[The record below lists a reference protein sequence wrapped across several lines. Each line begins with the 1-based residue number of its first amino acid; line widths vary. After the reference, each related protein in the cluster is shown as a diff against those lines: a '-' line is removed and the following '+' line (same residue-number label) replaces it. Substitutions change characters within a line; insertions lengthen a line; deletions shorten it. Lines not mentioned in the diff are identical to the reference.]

1 MLHAPAFAGFR
12 FGDMMSK
19 NRAIFEMLLCA
30 ALWSIAGIF
39 IKLIPWNSV
48 VIAGLRSL
56 IAGLV
61 MFVYMRSRGIR
72 YTADRRSL
80 FSGAAL
86 CLTLT
91 FFVAANKLT
100 TAANS
105 IVLQFTAPMFIVV
118 FSALFLKKRFSRADV
133 LAVGLTMVGISL
145 FFFDQLTPGHLAGNC
160 VAIAAGMAFA
170 CYYMSLDGASESQRM
185 SAILTAHG
193 LTFLVSVPFIV
204 IYPPELTVASVG
216 CILVLGIVQLG
227 IPYVLLGRASGACP
241 PLACSLLGALEPLLN
256 PVWVF
261 IFDGEAPG
269 TWALVGGVVVV
280 VTITVWCI
288 HGEKREKA
296 GAV

>member
-80 FSGAAL
+80 FSGVAL

-145 FFFDQLTPGHLAGNC
+145 FFFDQLTPGHLAN
-160 VAIAAGMAFA
+160 AA
-170 CYYMSLDGASESQRM
+170 SPS
-185 SAILTAHG
+185 
-193 LTFLVSVPFIV
+193 P
-204 IYPPELTVASVG
+204 
-216 CILVLGIVQLG
+216 
-227 IPYVLLGRASGACP
+227 RAWPSPA
-241 PLACSLLGALEPLLN
+241 
-256 PVWVF
+256 
-261 IFDGEAPG
+261 
-269 TWALVGGVVVV
+269 T
-280 VTITVWCI
+280 T
-288 HGEKREKA
+288 
-296 GAV
+296 

>member
-1 MLHAPAFAGFR
+1 
-12 FGDMMSK
+12 MMTR
-19 NRAIFEMLLCA
+19 NRAILEMLLCA

-39 IKLIPWNSV
+39 IKLIPWNSIV
-48 VIAGLRSL
+48 MAGLRSL

-61 MFVYMRSRGIR
+61 MFVYMRARGIGF
-72 YTADRRSL
+72 TADRRSL
-80 FSGAAL
+80 AGGAAL

-91 FFVAANKLT
+91 CFVAANKLT

-133 LAVGLTMVGISL
+133 LAVVLTMAGISL

-160 VAIAAGMAFA
+160 VAIFAGMAFA
-170 CYYMSLDGASESQRM
+170 CYYMSLEGASESQRM
-185 SAILTAHG
+185 SAILIAHG
-193 LTFLVSVPFIV
+193 LTFLVGLPFTFV
-204 IYPPELTVASVG
+204 YPPELSAAPVA
-216 CILVLGIVQLG
+216 CILVLGVVQLG

-241 PLACSLLGALEPLLN
+241 PLACSLLGAVEPLLN

-269 TWALVGGVVVV
+269 LWALIGGVVVV
-280 VTITVWCI
+280 ATITVWCVY
-288 HGEKREKA
+288 GDLRGKKA
-296 GAV
+296 GAA

>member
-1 MLHAPAFAGFR
+1 
-12 FGDMMSK
+12 MMTR
-19 NRAIFEMLLCA
+19 NRAILEMLLCA

-39 IKLIPWNSV
+39 IKLIPWNSI

-61 MFVYMRSRGIR
+61 IFVYMRARGIGF
-72 YTADRRSL
+72 TADRRSL
-80 FSGAAL
+80 AGGAAL

-91 FFVAANKLT
+91 CFVAANKLT

-133 LAVGLTMVGISL
+133 LAVVLTMAGISL

-160 VAIAAGMAFA
+160 VAIFAGMAFA
-170 CYYMSLDGASESQRM
+170 CYYMSLEGASESQRM
-185 SAILTAHG
+185 SAILIAHG
-193 LTFLVSVPFIV
+193 LTFLVGLPFTFV
-204 IYPPELTVASVG
+204 YPPELSAAPVA
-216 CILVLGIVQLG
+216 CILVLGVVQLG

-241 PLACSLLGALEPLLN
+241 PLACSLLGAVEPLLN

-269 TWALVGGVVVV
+269 LWALIGGVVVV
-280 VTITVWCI
+280 ATITVWCVY
-288 HGEKREKA
+288 GDLRGKKA
-296 GAV
+296 GAA

>member
-1 MLHAPAFAGFR
+1 
-12 FGDMMSK
+12 MMTR
-19 NRAIFEMLLCA
+19 NRAILEMLLCA

-39 IKLIPWNSV
+39 IKLIPWNSI

-61 MFVYMRSRGIR
+61 MFVYMRARGIGF
-72 YTADRRSL
+72 TEDRRSL
-80 FSGAAL
+80 AGGAAL

-91 FFVAANKLT
+91 CFVAANKLT

-133 LAVGLTMVGISL
+133 LAVVLTMAGISL

-160 VAIAAGMAFA
+160 VAIFAGMAFA
-170 CYYMSLDGASESQRM
+170 CYYMSLEGASESQRM
-185 SAILTAHG
+185 SAILIAHG
-193 LTFLVSVPFIV
+193 LTFLVGLPFTFV
-204 IYPPELTVASVG
+204 YPPELSAAPVA
-216 CILVLGIVQLG
+216 CILVLGVVQLG

-241 PLACSLLGALEPLLN
+241 PLACSLLGAVEPLLN

-269 TWALVGGVVVV
+269 LWALIGGVVVV
-280 VTITVWCI
+280 ATITVWCVY
-288 HGEKREKA
+288 GDLRGKKA
-296 GAV
+296 GAA

>member
-1 MLHAPAFAGFR
+1 ML
-12 FGDMMSK
+12 
-19 NRAIFEMLLCA
+19 EMLLCA

-39 IKLIPWNSV
+39 IKLIPWNSI

-61 MFVYMRSRGIR
+61 MFVYMRARGIGF
-72 YTADRRSL
+72 TADRRSL
-80 FSGAAL
+80 AGGAAL

-91 FFVAANKLT
+91 CFVAANKLT

-133 LAVGLTMVGISL
+133 LAVVLTMAGISL

-160 VAIAAGMAFA
+160 VAIFAGMAFA
-170 CYYMSLDGASESQRM
+170 CYYMSLEGASESQRM
-185 SAILTAHG
+185 SAILIAHG
-193 LTFLVSVPFIV
+193 LTFLVGLPFTFV
-204 IYPPELTVASVG
+204 YPPELSAAPVA
-216 CILVLGIVQLG
+216 CILVLGVVQLG

-241 PLACSLLGALEPLLN
+241 PLACSLLGAVEPLLN

-269 TWALVGGVVVV
+269 LWALIGGVVVV
-280 VTITVWCI
+280 ATITVWCVY
-288 HGEKREKA
+288 GDLRGKKA
-296 GAV
+296 GTA

>member
-1 MLHAPAFAGFR
+1 
-12 FGDMMSK
+12 MSR

-48 VIAGLRSL
+48 VIAGVRSL

-72 YTADRRSL
+72 YTADKRSL
-80 FSGAAL
+80 LGGGAL
-86 CLTLT
+86 CVTLT

-105 IVLQFTAPMFIVV
+105 IVLQFTAPIFIVV
-118 FSALFLKKRFSRADV
+118 FSALFFKKRFSRADI

-145 FFFDQLTPGHLAGNC
+145 SFFDQLTPGHLLGNC
-160 VAIAAGMAFA
+160 VALAAGMAFG
-170 CYYMSLDGASESQRM
+170 CYYMSLDGATESERM
-185 SAILTAHG
+185 SAILTAHC
-193 LTFLVSVPFIV
+193 LTFLVSIPFIAM
-204 IYPPELTVASVG
+204 YPPELKAAP
-216 CILVLGIVQLG
+216 VLHTCARHSQLG

-241 PLACSLLGALEPLLN
+241 PLACSLLGAVEPLLN

-269 TWALVGGVVVV
+269 LWALIGGVVVV
-280 VTITVWCI
+280 ATITVWCVY
-288 HGEKREKA
+288 GDLRGKKA
-296 GAV
+296 GAA

>member
-1 MLHAPAFAGFR
+1 ML
-12 FGDMMSK
+12 
-19 NRAIFEMLLCA
+19 EMLLCA

-39 IKLIPWNSV
+39 IKLIPWNSI

-61 MFVYMRSRGIR
+61 MFVYMRARGIGF
-72 YTADRRSL
+72 TADRRSL
-80 FSGAAL
+80 AGGAAL

-91 FFVAANKLT
+91 CFVAANKLT

-133 LAVGLTMVGISL
+133 LAVVLTMAGISL

-160 VAIAAGMAFA
+160 VAIFAGMAFA
-170 CYYMSLDGASESQRM
+170 CYYMSLEGASESQRM
-185 SAILTAHG
+185 SAILIAHG
-193 LTFLVSVPFIV
+193 LTFLVGLPFTFV
-204 IYPPELTVASVG
+204 YPPELSAAPVA
-216 CILVLGIVQLG
+216 CILVLGVVQLG

-241 PLACSLLGALEPLLN
+241 PLACSLLGAVEPLLN

-269 TWALVGGVVVV
+269 MWALIGGVVVV
-280 VTITVWCI
+280 VTITVWCVY
-288 HGEKREKA
+288 GDLREKA
-296 GAV
+296 EKA

>member
-1 MLHAPAFAGFR
+1 
-12 FGDMMSK
+12 MMTR
-19 NRAIFEMLLCA
+19 NRAILEMLLCA

-39 IKLIPWNSV
+39 IKLIPWNSI

-61 MFVYMRSRGIR
+61 MFVYMRARGIGF
-72 YTADRRSL
+72 TADRRSL
-80 FSGAAL
+80 AGGAAL

-91 FFVAANKLT
+91 CFVAANKLT

-133 LAVGLTMVGISL
+133 LAVVLTMAGISL

-160 VAIAAGMAFA
+160 VAIFAGMAFA
-170 CYYMSLDGASESQRM
+170 CYYMSLEGASESQRM
-185 SAILTAHG
+185 SAILIAHG
-193 LTFLVSVPFIV
+193 LTFLVGLPFTFV
-204 IYPPELTVASVG
+204 YPPELSAAPVA
-216 CILVLGIVQLG
+216 CILVLGVVQLG

-241 PLACSLLGALEPLLN
+241 PLACSLLGAVEPLLN

-269 TWALVGGVVVV
+269 LWALIGGVVVV
-280 VTITVWCI
+280 AIITVWCVY
-288 HGEKREKA
+288 GDLRGKKA
-296 GAV
+296 GAA

>member
-1 MLHAPAFAGFR
+1 
-12 FGDMMSK
+12 MMTR
-19 NRAIFEMLLCA
+19 NRAILEMLLCA

-39 IKLIPWNSV
+39 IKLIPWNSI

-61 MFVYMRSRGIR
+61 MFVYMRARGIGF
-72 YTADRRSL
+72 TADRRSL
-80 FSGAAL
+80 AGGAAL

-91 FFVAANKLT
+91 CFVAANKLT

-133 LAVGLTMVGISL
+133 LAVVLTMAGISL

-160 VAIAAGMAFA
+160 VAIFAGMAFA
-170 CYYMSLDGASESQRM
+170 CYYMSLEGASESQRM
-185 SAILTAHG
+185 SAILIAHG
-193 LTFLVSVPFIV
+193 LTFLVGLPFTFV
-204 IYPPELTVASVG
+204 YPPELSAAPVA
-216 CILVLGIVQLG
+216 CILVLGVVQLG

-241 PLACSLLGALEPLLN
+241 PLACSLLGAVEPLLN

-269 TWALVGGVVVV
+269 MWALIGGVVVV
-280 VTITVWCI
+280 VTITVWCVY
-288 HGEKREKA
+288 GDLRGKKA
-296 GAV
+296 GAA

>member
-1 MLHAPAFAGFR
+1 
-12 FGDMMSK
+12 MMTR
-19 NRAIFEMLLCA
+19 NRAILEMLLCA

-39 IKLIPWNSV
+39 IKLIPWNSI

-61 MFVYMRSRGIR
+61 MFVYMRARGIGF
-72 YTADRRSL
+72 TADRRSL
-80 FSGAAL
+80 AGGAAL

-91 FFVAANKLT
+91 CFVAANKLSS
-100 TAANS
+100 AANS

-133 LAVGLTMVGISL
+133 LAVVLTMAGISL

-160 VAIAAGMAFA
+160 VAIFAGMAFA
-170 CYYMSLDGASESQRM
+170 CYYMSLEGASESQRM
-185 SAILTAHG
+185 SAILIAHG
-193 LTFLVSVPFIV
+193 LTFLVGLPFTFV
-204 IYPPELTVASVG
+204 YPPELSAAPVA
-216 CILVLGIVQLG
+216 CILVLGVVQLG

-241 PLACSLLGALEPLLN
+241 PLACSLLGAVEPLLN

-269 TWALVGGVVVV
+269 LWALIGGVVVV
-280 VTITVWCI
+280 ATITVWCVY
-288 HGEKREKA
+288 GDLRGKKA
-296 GAV
+296 GAA

>member
-1 MLHAPAFAGFR
+1 
-12 FGDMMSK
+12 MMTR
-19 NRAIFEMLLCA
+19 NRAILEMLLCA

-39 IKLIPWNSV
+39 IKLIPWNSI

-61 MFVYMRSRGIR
+61 MFVYMRARGIGF
-72 YTADRRSL
+72 TADRRSL
-80 FSGAAL
+80 AGGAAL

-91 FFVAANKLT
+91 CFVAANKLT

-133 LAVGLTMVGISL
+133 LAVVLTMAGISL

-160 VAIAAGMAFA
+160 VAIFAGMAFA
-170 CYYMSLDGASESQRM
+170 CYYMSLEGASKSQRM
-185 SAILTAHG
+185 SAILIAHG
-193 LTFLVSVPFIV
+193 LTFLVGLPFTFV
-204 IYPPELTVASVG
+204 YPPELSAAPAA
-216 CILVLGIVQLG
+216 CILVLGVVQLG

-241 PLACSLLGALEPLLN
+241 PLACSLLGAVEPLLN

-269 TWALVGGVVVV
+269 LWALIGGVVVV
-280 VTITVWCI
+280 ATITVWCVY
-288 HGEKREKA
+288 GDLRGKKA
-296 GAV
+296 GAA

>member
-1 MLHAPAFAGFR
+1 
-12 FGDMMSK
+12 MMTR
-19 NRAIFEMLLCA
+19 NRAILEMLLCA

-39 IKLIPWNSV
+39 IKLIPWNSI

-61 MFVYMRSRGIR
+61 MFVYMRARGIGF
-72 YTADRRSL
+72 TADRRSL
-80 FSGAAL
+80 AGGAAL

-91 FFVAANKLT
+91 CFVVANKLT

-133 LAVGLTMVGISL
+133 LAVVLTMAGISL

-160 VAIAAGMAFA
+160 VAIFAGMAFA
-170 CYYMSLDGASESQRM
+170 CYYMSLEGASESQRM
-185 SAILTAHG
+185 SAILIAHG
-193 LTFLVSVPFIV
+193 LTFLVGLPFTFV
-204 IYPPELTVASVG
+204 YPPELSAAPVA
-216 CILVLGIVQLG
+216 CILVLGVVQLG

-241 PLACSLLGALEPLLN
+241 PLACSLLGAVEPLLN

-269 TWALVGGVVVV
+269 LWALIGGVVVV
-280 VTITVWCI
+280 ATITVWCVY
-288 HGEKREKA
+288 GDLRGKKA
-296 GAV
+296 GAA

>member
-1 MLHAPAFAGFR
+1 
-12 FGDMMSK
+12 MMTR
-19 NRAIFEMLLCA
+19 NRAILEMLLCA

-39 IKLIPWNSV
+39 IKLIPWNSI

-61 MFVYMRSRGIR
+61 MFVYMRARGIGF
-72 YTADRRSL
+72 TADRRSL
-80 FSGAAL
+80 AGGAAL

-91 FFVAANKLT
+91 CFVAANKLT

-133 LAVGLTMVGISL
+133 LAVVLTMAGISL

-160 VAIAAGMAFA
+160 VAIFAGMAFA
-170 CYYMSLDGASESQRM
+170 CYYMSLEGASESQRM
-185 SAILTAHG
+185 SAILIAHG
-193 LTFLVSVPFIV
+193 LTFLVGLPFTFV
-204 IYPPELTVASVG
+204 YPPELSAAPVA
-216 CILVLGIVQLG
+216 CILVLGVVQLG

-241 PLACSLLGALEPLLN
+241 PLACSLLGAVEPLLN

-269 TWALVGGVVVV
+269 LWALIGGDVVVA
-280 VTITVWCI
+280 TITVWCVY
-288 HGEKREKA
+288 GDLRGKKA
-296 GAV
+296 GTA

>member
-1 MLHAPAFAGFR
+1 
-12 FGDMMSK
+12 MMTR
-19 NRAIFEMLLCA
+19 NRAILEMLLCA

-39 IKLIPWNSV
+39 IKLIPWNSI

-61 MFVYMRSRGIR
+61 MFVYMRARGIGF
-72 YTADRRSL
+72 TADRRSL
-80 FSGAAL
+80 AGGAAL

-91 FFVAANKLT
+91 CFVAANKLT

-133 LAVGLTMVGISL
+133 LAVVLTMAGISL

-160 VAIAAGMAFA
+160 VAIFAGMAFA
-170 CYYMSLDGASESQRM
+170 CYYMSLEGASESQRM
-185 SAILTAHG
+185 SAILIAHG
-193 LTFLVSVPFIV
+193 LTFLVGLPFTFV
-204 IYPPELTVASVG
+204 YPPELSAAPVA
-216 CILVLGIVQLG
+216 CILVLGVVQLG

-241 PLACSLLGALEPLLN
+241 PLACSLLGAVEPLLN

-269 TWALVGGVVVV
+269 LWALIGGVVVV
-280 VTITVWCI
+280 ATITIWCVY
-288 HGEKREKA
+288 GDLRGKKA
-296 GAV
+296 GTA

>member
-1 MLHAPAFAGFR
+1 
-12 FGDMMSK
+12 MMTR
-19 NRAIFEMLLCA
+19 NRAILEMLLCA

-39 IKLIPWNSV
+39 IKLIPWNSI

-56 IAGLV
+56 IAGFV
-61 MFVYMRSRGIR
+61 IFVYMRARGIGF
-72 YTADRRSL
+72 TADRRSL
-80 FSGAAL
+80 AGGAAL

-91 FFVAANKLT
+91 CFVAANKLT

-133 LAVGLTMVGISL
+133 LAVVLTMAGISL

-160 VAIAAGMAFA
+160 VAIFAGMAFA
-170 CYYMSLDGASESQRM
+170 CYYMSLEGASESQRM
-185 SAILTAHG
+185 SAILIAHG
-193 LTFLVSVPFIV
+193 LTFLVGLPFTFV
-204 IYPPELTVASVG
+204 YPPELSAAPVA
-216 CILVLGIVQLG
+216 CILVLGVVQLG

-241 PLACSLLGALEPLLN
+241 PLACSLLGAVEPLLN

-269 TWALVGGVVVV
+269 LWALIGGVVVV
-280 VTITVWCI
+280 ATITVWCVY
-288 HGEKREKA
+288 GDLRGKKA
-296 GAV
+296 GAA

>member
-1 MLHAPAFAGFR
+1 
-12 FGDMMSK
+12 MMTR
-19 NRAIFEMLLCA
+19 NRAILEMLLCA

-39 IKLIPWNSV
+39 IKLIPWNSI

-61 MFVYMRSRGIR
+61 MFVYMRARGIGF
-72 YTADRRSL
+72 TADRRSL
-80 FSGAAL
+80 AGGAAL

-91 FFVAANKLT
+91 CFVAANKLT

-133 LAVGLTMVGISL
+133 LAVVLTMAGISL

-160 VAIAAGMAFA
+160 VAIFAGMAFA
-170 CYYMSLDGASESQRM
+170 CYYMSLEGASESQRM
-185 SAILTAHG
+185 SAILIAHG
-193 LTFLVSVPFIV
+193 LTFLVGLPFTFV
-204 IYPPELTVASVG
+204 YPPELSAAPVA
-216 CILVLGIVQLG
+216 CILVLGVVQLG

-241 PLACSLLGALEPLLN
+241 PLACSLLGAVEPLLN

-269 TWALVGGVVVV
+269 LWALIGGVVVV
-280 VTITVWCI
+280 ATITVWCVY
-288 HGEKREKA
+288 GDLRGKKA
-296 GAV
+296 GSA

>member
-1 MLHAPAFAGFR
+1 
-12 FGDMMSK
+12 MMTR
-19 NRAIFEMLLCA
+19 NRAILEMLLCA

-39 IKLIPWNSV
+39 IKLIPWNSI

-61 MFVYMRSRGIR
+61 MFVYMRARGIGF
-72 YTADRRSL
+72 TADRRSL
-80 FSGAAL
+80 AGGAAL

-91 FFVAANKLT
+91 CFVAANKLT

-133 LAVGLTMVGISL
+133 LAVVLTMAGISL

-160 VAIAAGMAFA
+160 VAIFAGMAFA
-170 CYYMSLDGASESQRM
+170 CYYMSLEGASESQRM
-185 SAILTAHG
+185 SAILIAHG
-193 LTFLVSVPFIV
+193 LTFLVGLPFTFV
-204 IYPPELTVASVG
+204 FPPELSAAPVA
-216 CILVLGIVQLG
+216 CILVLGVVQLG

-241 PLACSLLGALEPLLN
+241 PLACSLLGAVEPLLN

-269 TWALVGGVVVV
+269 LWALIGGVVVV
-280 VTITVWCI
+280 ATITVWCVY
-288 HGEKREKA
+288 GDLRGKKA
-296 GAV
+296 GAA

>member
-1 MLHAPAFAGFR
+1 
-12 FGDMMSK
+12 MMTR
-19 NRAIFEMLLCA
+19 NRAILEMLLCA

-39 IKLIPWNSV
+39 IKLIPWNSI

-61 MFVYMRSRGIR
+61 MFVYLRARGIGF
-72 YTADRRSL
+72 TADRRSL
-80 FSGAAL
+80 AGGAAL

-91 FFVAANKLT
+91 CFVAANKLT

-133 LAVGLTMVGISL
+133 LAVVLTMAGISL

-160 VAIAAGMAFA
+160 VAIFAGMAFA
-170 CYYMSLDGASESQRM
+170 CYYMSLEGASESQRM
-185 SAILTAHG
+185 SAILIAHG
-193 LTFLVSVPFIV
+193 LTFLVGLPFTFV
-204 IYPPELTVASVG
+204 YPPELSAAPVA
-216 CILVLGIVQLG
+216 CILVLGVVQLG

-241 PLACSLLGALEPLLN
+241 PLACSLLGAVEPLLN

-269 TWALVGGVVVV
+269 LWALIGGVVVV
-280 VTITVWCI
+280 ATITVWCVY
-288 HGEKREKA
+288 GDLRGKKA
-296 GAV
+296 GAA

>member
-1 MLHAPAFAGFR
+1 ML
-12 FGDMMSK
+12 
-19 NRAIFEMLLCA
+19 EMLLCA

-39 IKLIPWNSV
+39 IKLIPWNSI

-61 MFVYMRSRGIR
+61 MFVYMRARGIGF
-72 YTADRRSL
+72 TADRRSL
-80 FSGAAL
+80 AGGAAL

-91 FFVAANKLT
+91 CFVAANKLT

-133 LAVGLTMVGISL
+133 LAVVLTMAGISL

-160 VAIAAGMAFA
+160 VAIFAGMAFA
-170 CYYMSLDGASESQRM
+170 CYYMSLEDASESQRM
-185 SAILTAHG
+185 SAILIAHG
-193 LTFLVSVPFIV
+193 LTFLVGLPFTFV
-204 IYPPELTVASVG
+204 YPPELSAAPVA
-216 CILVLGIVQLG
+216 CILVLGVVQLG

-241 PLACSLLGALEPLLN
+241 PLACSLLGAVEPLLN

-269 TWALVGGVVVV
+269 LWALIGGVVVV
-280 VTITVWCI
+280 ATITVWCVY
-288 HGEKREKA
+288 GDLRGKKA
-296 GAV
+296 GAA